1 MLADLWPALRRRW
14 WVVALVVVVATGGA
28 VAFSRLQQPLYRST
42 VRLLVTP
49 ARPDAGQTIAAQN
62 LVQQY
67 GLLATSEQVARAV
80 SARLQLDLPPE
91 AVQAKVR
98 ASGLRDDLAVV
109 VQVDDVSPARA
120 RDIAVAL
127 GSEVEQQ
134 QALRM
139 AAIDPRDR
147 IEVSVSS
154 PPKEGLPIGP
164 DPRANALGA
173 LLLGLVVGVA
183 LAWLVDSLDNTV
195 KSAPEVEGLLHT
207 AVLGVIPRAVARGP
221 RH

>member
-1 MLADLWPALRRRW
+1 M
-14 WVVALVVVVATGGA
+14 VVVATGGA

-91 AVQAKVR
+91 AVQAKIR

-164 DPRANALGA
+164 DTRANALGA
-173 LLLGLVVGVA
+173 VLLGLVVGVA

-221 RH
+221 RR